1 MGLTEALEAY
11 QQFKS
16 LCPACQKAA
25 KAAGKRILSNC
36 RAGKHAKQ
44 KGIVTEGPPA

>member
-1 MGLTEALEAY
+1 MGLTEALTAY
-11 QQFKS
+11 HDYQS

-36 RAGKHAKQ
+36 RVGKHAKA
-44 KGIVTEGPPA
+44 KGVLTQGPPP